1 MPLQREDVRDIFAD
15 KERARTYEEN
25 KAEIIGE
32 IKKNV
37 IQNKNNMSESTSKTD
52 QLLEMMRGIKAQ
64 NAEMKAQNESMQRE
78 INELKEQL
86 LGQQGK
92 MY

>member
-1 MPLQREDVRDIFAD
+1 MRDIFAD

-37 IQNKNNMSESTSKTD
+37 IQNKNNLSDSTSKTD
-52 QLLEMMRGIKAQ
+52 QLLELMRGIKAQ